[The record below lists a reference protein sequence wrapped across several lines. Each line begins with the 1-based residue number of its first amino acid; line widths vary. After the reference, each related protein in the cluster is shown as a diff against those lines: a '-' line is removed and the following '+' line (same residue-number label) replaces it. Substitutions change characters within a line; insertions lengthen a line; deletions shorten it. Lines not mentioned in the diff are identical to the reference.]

1 MVCRFTSISFTLVLM
16 DFKDQIKQLGER
28 VSRLKD
34 SIQTEEA
41 TKNALIMP
49 FLNTLGYD
57 VFNPFEVVPEFIS
70 DIGTKK
76 GEKVDYAI
84 MREAADG
91 VPEPC
96 MLMECKH
103 WKQSLTLH
111 DNQLLR
117 YFHVTKARFGILTN
131 GIVYR
136 FYTDLEEANKMDQK
150 PFLEI
155 NMLDLRDNQVEELK
169 KFSKPYFD
177 VDNIIS
183 TASELKYTGELKAI
197 IQQELANPSD
207 TLVRYFA
214 KQVYSGQL
222 TAKMMEY
229 FTNLVKKS
237 FQHTFSDQITDRLK
251 TALVQEEI
259 SVQPSQLETTSLP
272 QEKEGPNVVT
282 TAEELEGFYIVR
294 SILRPFVDSNRIVHR
309 DAQTYFAILLDDN
322 NRRPIC
328 RLHLNGQKKYIG
340 IIDAEKKEVRNE
352 LKSLDDIYQYVDQLK
367 QTVESYSKSSAKA
380 E

>member
-1 MVCRFTSISFTLVLM
+1 M
-16 DFKDQIKQLGER
+16 DFKDQIKQLSDR
-28 VSRLKD
+28 VAKMKD

-41 TKNALIMP
+41 TKNALVMP
-49 FLNTLGYD
+49 FLNMLGYD

-84 MREAADG
+84 MREVNG
-91 VPEPC
+91 QPEPC
-96 MLMECKH
+96 MLIECKH
-103 WKQSLTLH
+103 WNQSLTLH

-136 FYTDLEEANKMDQK
+136 FYTDLEEPNKMDTK
-150 PFLEI
+150 PFLEL
-155 NMLDLRDNQVEELK
+155 NLLDLRDNQVEEVK
-169 KFSKPYFD
+169 KFSKSYFD
-177 VDNIIS
+177 VDSIIS
-183 TASELKYTGELKAI
+183 TASELKYMGELKSLI
-197 IQQELANPSD
+197 HQEMSNPSD
-207 TLVRYFA
+207 AIVRYFA

-229 FTNLVKKS
+229 FTNLVRKS
-237 FQHTFSDQITDRLK
+237 FQHSLSDQITDRLK
-251 TALVQEEI
+251 TALVQEELT
-259 SVQPSQLETTSLP
+259 VQPASSEPTPVPS

-294 SILRPFVDSNRIVHR
+294 AILRTHISAARIVHR
-309 DAQTYFAILLDDN
+309 DAQSYFAILLDDN
-322 NRRPIC
+322 NRKPIC
-328 RLHLNGQKKYIG
+328 RLHFNGQKKYIG
-340 IIDAEKKEVRNE
+340 IMDADKRETRHE
-352 LKSLDDIYQYVDQLK
+352 LQSLDSIYDHAEALQQTIVSYLK
-367 QTVESYSKSSAKA
+367 PNGKA